1 MRKTDIQEGLFYID
15 DIYRLHIR
23 DDVKYEIV
31 LVKKI
36 ASNCWCIVIEIKEKL
51 YKGVIMVIYHSP
63 SASHGDFV
71 RFLEDIVEE
80 LVIKGECMIID
91 FNIDFGINSFYTNK
105 LQTVM
110 ASLGMKQYVNE
121 PTRVTNNSQTI
132 IDLCFANNKVQ
143 VQVIQEPKITDHA
156 WLRVVLSASKA
167 VSKYREFNG
176 RNYSE
181 FNVDEFNRLIE
192 DRIDQGQGLEVSERA
207 KKFVDIIVD
216 ALDNVALRKKFRI
229 LKGKGKSGFRTI

>member
-1 MRKTDIQEGLFYID
+1 
-15 DIYRLHIR
+15 
-23 DDVKYEIV
+23 
-31 LVKKI
+31 
-36 ASNCWCIVIEIKEKL
+36 
-51 YKGVIMVIYHSP
+51 
-63 SASHGDFV
+63 
-71 RFLEDIVEE
+71 
-80 LVIKGECMIID
+80 
-91 FNIDFGINSFYTNK
+91 
-105 LQTVM
+105 M

-132 IDLCFANNKVQ
+132 INLCFANNKVQ

-207 KKFVDIIVD
+207 KKFVDITVD
-216 ALDNVALRKKFRI
+216 SLDNVAPRKKFRI
-229 LKGKGKSGFRTI
+229 PKVWEGKKWFSDDIRVATDRRDVAYKNALYDDTQQS

>member
-1 MRKTDIQEGLFYID
+1 
-15 DIYRLHIR
+15 
-23 DDVKYEIV
+23 
-31 LVKKI
+31 
-36 ASNCWCIVIEIKEKL
+36 
-51 YKGVIMVIYHSP
+51 
-63 SASHGDFV
+63 
-71 RFLEDIVEE
+71 
-80 LVIKGECMIID
+80 
-91 FNIDFGINSFYTNK
+91 
-105 LQTVM
+105 M

-132 IDLCFANNKVQ
+132 INLCFANNKVQ

-207 KKFVDIIVD
+207 KKFVDITVD
-216 ALDNVALRKKFRI
+216 SLWMDNVAPRKKFRI
-229 LKGKGKSGFRTI
+229 PKVWEGKKWFSDDVRVATDRRDVAYKNALYDDTQQR